1 MKVKLLELANSRAA
15 LNEIVT
21 IPLPASTSFLIKRAI
36 DKANAELEPAQEEV
50 VKAHER
56 NKDDNDK
63 FTAEVNELMEQ
74 EVNLDIE
81 KVNIGRLGDAL
92 VKTETLMA
100 LDWLFEG

>member
-1 MKVKLLELANSRAA
+1 MKVKLLELANSRSS
-15 LNEIVT
+15 LTEIMA
-21 IPLPASTSFLIKRAI
+21 IPLPASTSFLIKRAV
-36 DKANAELEPAQEEV
+36 DKANAELEPAQEEM

-56 NKDDNDK
+56 NKDDNEG
-63 FTAEVNELMEQ
+63 FTEEVNELLEQ

-81 KVNIGRLGDAL
+81 KIHINRLGDAL

>member
-1 MKVKLLELANSRAA
+1 MKIKLLELANSKKA
-15 LNEIVT
+15 LAEIT
-21 IPLPASTSFLIKRAI
+21 AIPLPASTSFLIKRAV
-36 DKANAELEPAQEEV
+36 DKANVELVPAQEEV

-56 NKDDNDK
+56 NKDDNDA
-63 FTAEVNELMEQ
+63 FTKEVNELLEQ

-81 KVNIGRLGDAL
+81 KINIGRLGEAL